1 VLYSN
6 QGLYE
11 GDDPAIDQTKTG
23 YPRTHVITKNIPSEQ
38 CIHCHHRGGRIG
50 LNFTGRSQM
59 PPRLPSGPDV
69 PGTTD
74 ELFNKNYHY
83 TVSDTNPQDIHHE
96 AGMHCIDCH
105 TSAGVM
111 GDGNIYGHMD
121 QATKIECRT
130 CHGLPTELPT
140 LLDNDGIILTNV
152 TLKKSGDYVL
162 TSKVTGNE
170 HFIPTAISVIDQNP
184 NAACAMNE
192 NHLRTN
198 GGLECYSCHASWLP
212 NCFGCHFERD
222 ETQFGLNYVTGEF
235 EVGKVTTNNKVFE
248 ALRHFAFGPNSEGRI
263 APYIVSCHPIADVTG
278 KDGEKILDFVMPV
291 TSNGLSGLGHNPI
304 QPHTIR
310 GLGEVRSCAECHR
323 SPASLGLGSG
333 LFQIARDSIFTVGES
348 GIRLF
353 DRYSNPNMPL
363 PLGNLISTGKPEA
376 VTSKPN
382 VVEGTTEYLYVAM
395 GNNGVVA
402 YDRRSTEPDKP
413 ILLIED
419 MEAIDVARDNHYL
432 FVVEED
438 VGIHIYY
445 NDTPLVATYLSTVEI
460 PQATRIE
467 LWGIYAFVS
476 AMEGGLVIIN
486 IADYSAPFIAGQ
498 VDGIVAADVHLF
510 SHYQIG
516 SDFAVRAYVADPT
529 HGVHIIDL
537 LPEIESPEIVGY
549 IDELNAHGVDVYTRW
564 VVATETE
571 PSREHDYLYIAA
583 GNDGLIVYDITNPD
597 GVYFVSAIEQTGN
610 IVDLEIVSQLAPPG
624 VDDYAVLANETYGLQ
639 MVDVTDPL
647 NPISIGIVPDAQGI
661 LRVFVEVQQMDR
673 FLSEQGDTLKENS
686 HPFTGTLNRE
696 DIVRIL
702 SASITC
708 DEFDPCPSDVN
719 GDNEVNVGDLLAII
733 DAWECTDCFFADV
746 NGDGIVNVSDLLMV
760 VGNWGECE

>member
-1 VLYSN
+1 
-6 QGLYE
+6 
-11 GDDPAIDQTKTG
+11 
-23 YPRTHVITKNIPSEQ
+23 
-38 CIHCHHRGGRIG
+38 
-50 LNFTGRSQM
+50 
-59 PPRLPSGPDV
+59 
-69 PGTTD
+69 
-74 ELFNKNYHY
+74 
-83 TVSDTNPQDIHHE
+83 
-96 AGMHCIDCH
+96 
-105 TSAGVM
+105 
-111 GDGNIYGHMD
+111 
-121 QATKIECRT
+121 
-130 CHGLPTELPT
+130 
-140 LLDNDGIILTNV
+140 
-152 TLKKSGDYVL
+152 
-162 TSKVTGNE
+162 
-170 HFIPTAISVIDQNP
+170 
-184 NAACAMNE
+184 
-192 NHLRTN
+192 
-198 GGLECYSCHASWLP
+198 
-212 NCFGCHFERD
+212 
-222 ETQFGLNYVTGEF
+222 
-235 EVGKVTTNNKVFE
+235 
-248 ALRHFAFGPNSEGRI
+248 
-263 APYIVSCHPIADVTG
+263 
-278 KDGEKILDFVMPV
+278 
-291 TSNGLSGLGHNPI
+291 
-304 QPHTIR
+304 
-310 GLGEVRSCAECHR
+310 
-323 SPASLGLGSG
+323 
-333 LFQIARDSIFTVGES
+333 
-348 GIRLF
+348 
-353 DRYSNPNMPL
+353 
-363 PLGNLISTGKPEA
+363 
-376 VTSKPN
+376 
-382 VVEGTTEYLYVAM
+382 
-395 GNNGVVA
+395 
-402 YDRRSTEPDKP
+402 
-413 ILLIED
+413 

-529 HGVHIIDL
+529 YGVHIIDL
-537 LPEIESPEIVGY
+537 LPEIESPEIVGC

-686 HPFTGTLNRE
+686 HPFTETLNRE

-733 DAWECTDCFFADV
+733 DAWGCTDCFFADV